1 MISSAAFEDS
11 VEPARRSHLPEE
23 GLQYWPGQS
32 AFPASHHGF
41 SSWGSL
47 GDTPLHQPGRSGADT
62 SGQLYSF
69 DFESEF
75 GLEPAQVSSVQRA
88 TVGEAFDARELE
100 VPIPSA
106 TGQSAATSEDWDLL
120 LAEPHAA
127 DPRFAMLATW
137 EVESY
142 DAGLALGSPEL
153 RFLA

>member
-88 TVGEAFDARELE
+88 TVGEAFDPSELE
-100 VPIPSA
+100 APRPPAPVQI
-106 TGQSAATSEDWDLL
+106 AAMSEDWDLL
-120 LAEPHAA
+120 LAEPRAA
-127 DPRFAMLATW
+127 DPRFAMLANW
-137 EVESY
+137 EVEGH
-142 DAGLALGSPEL
+142 DAGLAPESSQL
-153 RFLA
+153 HFLA